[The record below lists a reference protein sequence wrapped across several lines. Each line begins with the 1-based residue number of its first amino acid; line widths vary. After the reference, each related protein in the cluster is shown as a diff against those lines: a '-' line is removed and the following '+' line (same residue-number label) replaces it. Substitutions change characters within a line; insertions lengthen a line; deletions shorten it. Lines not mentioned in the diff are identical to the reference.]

1 MRITYAT
8 LSADNPELN
17 AAYDAAVTKV
27 TSEQGRPVLPVI
39 AGRERETATTW
50 NEDSPIDTTIVV
62 ARVAESDPQDVT
74 DALTAARE
82 AQPGWA
88 RVPWRERHEVL
99 LRAADLI
106 STEVATL
113 SALLAFE
120 TGKNRLEA
128 LGEVE
133 EAAEFFRYYG
143 RMMDE
148 NDGFITPLGRLSA
161 REENRSVLK
170 PVGAWGVIAP
180 FNYPMALTTGPT
192 AAALLTGNTVVI
204 KPSSRGAAMAR
215 ELVRILH
222 AAGVPPGA
230 VNLVP
235 GGDAVG
241 AALVADDRVDG
252 LTFTGSHEVGMSIL
266 RTFSRAYAKPTICEM
281 GGKNPTIVSRTA
293 DPAAA
298 AIGVSRSAFGFS
310 GQKCSACSRVLVA
323 DEVHDEFMEHLE
335 HATAALT
342 VGNPLDVDTF
352 MGPVIDDR
360 ALDRFDRVVE
370 AAAEIIHGGRRIT
383 TDDLGRGRYVE
394 PTIATAPRSSS
405 LWKEELFLPFLLVDR
420 VKDLD
425 EAVRLAND
433 TKLGLTAGFFG
444 REVDEFLDG
453 IEAGCVYVNRSAGA
467 TTGAWPDI
475 QSFGGWKGSG
485 TTGRGGGGP
494 HYLQQ
499 YLREQSHTIVH
510 PAWTE

>member
-8 LSADNPELN
+8 LSSDNEELN
-17 AAYDAAVTKV
+17 RAYDQAVEV
-27 TSEQGRPVLPVI
+27 VRAELGAPVPPVI
-39 AGRERETATTW
+39 GGEARDTGSSWE
-50 NEDSPIDTTIVV
+50 EDSPIDTTITVS
-62 ARVAESDPQDVT
+62 RVGESGEGDVT
-74 DALTAARE
+74 DAVTVARE
-82 AQPGWA
+82 AQPDWA
-88 RVPWRERHEVL
+88 RVPWRERL
-99 LRAADLI
+99 DTLWRAADLI
-106 STEVATL
+106 SAEVTTL

-143 RMMDE
+143 RMMTE
-148 NDGFITPLGRLSA
+148 HDGFTIPLDHLSD

-170 PVGAWGVIAP
+170 PVGVWGVIAP

-192 AAALLTGNTVVI
+192 AAALLAGNTVVI
-204 KPSSRGAAMAR
+204 KPSPRGAAMGR

-230 VNLVP
+230 ANLLP
-235 GGDAVG
+235 GGDKVG

-252 LTFTGSHEVGMSIL
+252 LTFTGSHEVGMRIL
-266 RTFSRAYAKPTICEM
+266 RGFSRAWAKPTICEM
-281 GGKNPTIVSRTA
+281 GGKNPTIVSATA
-293 DPAAA
+293 DLDLAVT
-298 AIGVSRSAFGFS
+298 GVSRSAFGFS

-323 DEVHDEFMEHLE
+323 EEVHDEFLE
-335 HATAALT
+335 RLVESTAGLT
-342 VGNPLDVDTF
+342 VGNPLEVTTF

-360 ALDRFDRVVE
+360 ALDRFERVVAE
-370 AAAEIIHGGRRIT
+370 AGDILHGGRRIT
-383 TDDLGRGRYVE
+383 TGDLGRGRYVE
-394 PTIATAPRSSS
+394 PTIATVPRSSS

-420 VKDLD
+420 VASLD
-425 EAVRLAND
+425 EALRLAND
-433 TKLGLTAGFFG
+433 THLGLTAGFFG
-444 REVDEFLDG
+444 REVEEFLAG
-453 IEAGCVYVNRSAGA
+453 IEAGCVYVNRAAGA

-510 PAWTE
+510 PA